1 MAQSEST
8 LPVDYFT
15 GLRLDTPL
23 QTSLTTGEAIRL
35 SGLLTDTSLS
45 KIQFHFSPT
54 NGDDP
59 TRFFFDVI
67 AGRFDGHLLF
77 SHEQAGEY
85 ELDLYVYD
93 KEEDSWPWLD
103 SFSPVQILDR
113 TQISTLGDVDG
124 DGQVSLAD
132 ALLVLQAAIG
142 THHLDTKQTQTAD
155 VNFNGRL
162 DPTDALFILQ
172 ASLDQRILGK
182 MVVTA
187 KPTDGAPFP
196 LHGRLEDI
204 EENLYLLRL
213 SIPDRTVGAFD
224 LEFQFDPQLIEYTQ
238 TTPPQPTNRSTLV
251 CTDILES
258 GTLRVMGIAASDTEL
273 TLDLHFRRRSQIPST
288 ITVTKFRYY
297 DANGREQSTI
307 SPTTFSSDLAPI
319 PGHFALHPNFPNP
332 FNAITTIRYEL
343 PIMTNGVFTPVHL
356 AIYNITGQKIQ
367 TLLDQPQKPG
377 YYKITWNGIDDYGLP
392 VSSGVYFYRIVV
404 GDQIQSRPLLL
415 LR

>member
-1 MAQSEST
+1 MAKKTSSLVILIFFLPAMAQSEST

-142 THHLDTKQTQTAD
+142 IHHLDTKQTQTAD

-258 GTLRVMGIAASDTEL
+258 GTL
-273 TLDLHFRRRSQIPST
+273 
-288 ITVTKFRYY
+288 
-297 DANGREQSTI
+297 
-307 SPTTFSSDLAPI
+307 
-319 PGHFALHPNFPNP
+319 
-332 FNAITTIRYEL
+332 
-343 PIMTNGVFTPVHL
+343 
-356 AIYNITGQKIQ
+356 
-367 TLLDQPQKPG
+367 
-377 YYKITWNGIDDYGLP
+377 
-392 VSSGVYFYRIVV
+392 
-404 GDQIQSRPLLL
+404 
-415 LR
+415 